1 MGKGKAL
8 LGKGGPAAYV
18 LGGWVVNSVSIFQT
32 GFPLQ
37 ISQSTNNN
45 STFGYGSQR
54 PNATGTTPVTSG
66 SLESRL
72 NDYINPAAFST
83 AAAGTFGNV
92 GRTIDMR
99 GPGQVNW
106 DMSVFKNFSIKEKL
120 KCQFRTEALNAMN
133 TPLFYGP
140 STSFGS
146 SSFGK
151 ITTQANFSRQL
162 QLALRFSF

>member
-1 MGKGKAL
+1 
-8 LGKGGPAAYV
+8 
-18 LGGWVVNSVSIFQT
+18 VSIFQT

-45 STFGYGSQR
+45 STFGYSSQR
-54 PNATGTTPVTSG
+54 PNATGTSPATSG
-66 SLESRL
+66 SLEDRL
-72 NDYINPAAFST
+72 NNYINSAAFST
-83 AAAGTFGNV
+83 AAAGTFGNLS
-92 GRTIDMR
+92 RTIDMR

-106 DMSVFKNFSIKEKL
+106 DMSVFKNFSVKEKL
-120 KCQFRTEALNAMN
+120 KAQFRAEALNAMN

-140 STSFGS
+140 NVSFGS